1 MIPGGREA
9 DPLARWVRDLVRAGR
24 WHRRLLAAGLLAGA
38 MAMALHSLAP
48 PPPPSVVVV
57 TAARDVPAGSRLTE
71 ADLTVA
77 RLTPSSVPVG
87 AVEQV
92 GEARGRTVV
101 SAVRRGE
108 PLTDVRLVGAAAV
121 DELGQGMVATP
132 VRIADGDSV
141 DLLRPGDVV
150 DVLGAAGAVEAGGSL
165 RADARLLASAVRVVT
180 VPRPSG
186 RGFAAG
192 ADGALVL
199 LATTSTTAARLAG
212 AAVTERLTVVLRG
225 Q

>member
-9 DPLARWVRDLVRAGR
+9 DPLARWVRDLIRAGR
-24 WHRRLLAAGLLAGA
+24 WHRRLLAAGLMAGA

-57 TAARDVPAGSRLTE
+57 TAARDVPAGSQLTE
-71 ADLTVA
+71 ADLTAA
-77 RLTPSSVPVG
+77 RLTPSSVPAG
-87 AVEQV
+87 ALERV

-108 PLTDVRLVGAAAV
+108 PLTDVRLVGAEAV
-121 DELGQGMVATP
+121 DELGQGMVAMP

-165 RADARLLASAVRVVT
+165 GADARLLASAVRVVT

-186 RGFAAG
+186 SGFAAG

-199 LATTSTTAARLAG
+199 LATTSATAARLAG

-225 Q
+225 H